1 MFTPFDNTEI
11 AKIAATTEKPQEVLE
26 KLAAI
31 NAMYW
36 SLNTADSVESGR
48 HRDAVNEICRQLRNI
63 QKECPHPQDA
73 CQFDSDPYQSGY
85 SCNICGAEYIRPG
98 RKKLCG

>member
-26 KLAAI
+26 RLAAI
-31 NAMYW
+31 NKKYW
-36 SLNTADSVESGR
+36 ELVSADSAERER
-48 HRDAVNEICRQLRNI
+48 HRDATNEICRQFCEI
-63 QKECPHPQDA
+63 QKECQHPADA
-73 CQFDSDPYQSGY
+73 CQFDADPYQSGY